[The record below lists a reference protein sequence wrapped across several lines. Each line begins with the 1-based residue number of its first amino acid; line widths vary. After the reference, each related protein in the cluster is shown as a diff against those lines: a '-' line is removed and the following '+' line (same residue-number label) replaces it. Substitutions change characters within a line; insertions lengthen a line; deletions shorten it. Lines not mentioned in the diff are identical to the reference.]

1 MPSRSGSRA
10 SHHSHHS
17 TGDQEEGRS
26 SARSHGHSARSHGHS
41 ARSHGH
47 SARSNHSH
55 RSHQS
60 HRSAAPSKR
69 SSIVPDDNI
78 DNNNETNHKVT
89 AEDTAVVPQVAG

>member
-41 ARSHGH
+41 ARS
-47 SARSNHSH
+47 NISH
-55 RSHQS
+55 RS

-69 SSIVPDDNI
+69 SSIVPDDNT

-89 AEDTAVVPQVAG
+89 AEDTAAVPQVAG

>member
-1 MPSRSGSRA
+1 MPSRAGSRA

-26 SARSHGHSARSHGHS
+26 SARSHGHS

-69 SSIVPDDNI
+69 SSIVPDDNT

-89 AEDTAVVPQVAG
+89 AEDTAAVPQVAG